1 MFTTCPP
8 SEIRYHWYCRDGR
21 EACFTLNDASYR
33 TQTMERHDQ
42 TNMGGE
48 IESFLTTH
56 WSLIENIQSD
66 EDKNQALISLLLE
79 RYWKPVYCYLRRK
92 GYNNE
97 QAKDRTQGFFH
108 EIVLKRDLL
117 QRADQ
122 SKGRFRAF
130 LLHALDQYLINEKVR
145 QRAKKRF
152 PKGRLISFEVTD
164 LLTLPQ
170 MISSMTPEDC
180 YNYTWLSDLLERVLK
195 EVETDCHSD
204 GLDLHWKVFH
214 ERVVIPILDDS
225 PTQSLKEICEK
236 YGIEDEKKASNM
248 IITVKRRFQTVI
260 RKHVRDTVA
269 NEDEID
275 DEVQE
280 LFQYLP

>member
-1 MFTTCPP
+1 MA
-8 SEIRYHWYCRDGR
+8 H
-21 EACFTLNDASYR
+21 N
-33 TQTMERHDQ
+33 DQ

-48 IESFLTTH
+48 IETFLTTH
-56 WSLIENIQSD
+56 WSLIKHVQSD
-66 EDKNQALISLLLE
+66 EDKNHALISLLLG

-92 GYNNE
+92 GYDNE
-97 QAKDRTQGFFH
+97 LAKDRTQGFFH
-108 EIVLKRDLL
+108 EIVLNRSLL

-122 SKGRFRAF
+122 SKGRFRAL
-130 LLHALDQYLINEKVR
+130 LLHTLDQYLINEKVKE
-145 QRAKKRF
+145 RAKKRS

-180 YNYTWLSDLLERVLK
+180 YNYTWLSYLLERVLK
-195 EVETDCHSD
+195 EVKGDCLSD

-225 PTQSLKEICEK
+225 PTPSLKEICEK

>member
-1 MFTTCPP
+1 
-8 SEIRYHWYCRDGR
+8 
-21 EACFTLNDASYR
+21 
-33 TQTMERHDQ
+33 
-42 TNMGGE
+42 
-48 IESFLTTH
+48 
-56 WSLIENIQSD
+56 
-66 EDKNQALISLLLE
+66 
-79 RYWKPVYCYLRRK
+79 
-92 GYNNE
+92 
-97 QAKDRTQGFFH
+97 
-108 EIVLKRDLL
+108 
-117 QRADQ
+117 
-122 SKGRFRAF
+122 
-130 LLHALDQYLINEKVR
+130 
-145 QRAKKRF
+145 
-152 PKGRLISFEVTD
+152 
-164 LLTLPQ
+164 

-180 YNYTWLSDLLERVLK
+180 YNYTWLSYLLERVLK
-195 EVETDCHSD
+195 EVKGDCLSD

-225 PTQSLKEICEK
+225 PTPSLKEICEK